1 MKQVGKTGG
10 CSLSLFFP
18 YCSFPSRNRT
28 PFFPLFSFTLSLSL
42 SLLPIPLSMV
52 SRFVKNDRD
61 TRQRGETSPP
71 LFFLP
76 SLLLC
81 LLTFPIK
88 VQIERGKEEG
98 GEEEKE
104 GKKIK
109 EISRRVYL
117 AGKHEVEVKRKRGEN
132 VKASNLVLV
141 PSHPPLLEIAHAL
154 LFLDEVQSRISQRAC
169 FHF

>member
-42 SLLPIPLSMV
+42 SPFCLFHSRWFRGLLKMIAI
-52 SRFVKNDRD
+52 R
-61 TRQRGETSPP
+61 ETSPP